1 MMARA
6 RAAFR
11 QVMATMAQ
19 EALDLIENLMSVL
32 AKHIALS
39 QVAVTSRNQITLF
52 SIVRPYFDFVRMDSD
67 AIILMAMGYLLATGY
82 YYFQNHS
89 VVVGGPQ
96 HRLTL
101 RSMSQLPNIGL

>member
-11 QVMATMAQ
+11 QVTASMAQ

-39 QVAVTSRNQITLF
+39 EVAVTSRNQITLC
-52 SIVRPYFDFVRMDSD
+52 SNVRPYVDFVRMDSD
-67 AIILMAMGYLLATGY
+67 VMFVDGHGL
-82 YYFQNHS
+82 F
-89 VVVGGPQ
+89 VG
-96 HRLTL
+96 HWLSFIFKTTVL
-101 RSMSQLPNIGL
+101 